1 MAQNVSLGR
10 SLTAA
15 DQVSMDDVDHSIWN
29 ELLKSYVNDQGRV
42 NYNAWQASQA
52 DSARLDDYLNQLSA
66 ASRSKSSTRQ
76 SQLAFWINA
85 YNAVT
90 VKGILREYPTSSIRN
105 HTARFVGYN
114 IWKNLLLTVGGTPIS
129 LDSIEHDVLRKMNEP
144 RIHFAIVC
152 ASHSCP
158 RLLDQAY
165 TGARL
170 DEQLVENTKY
180 FFRQSGKFQARR
192 GSKKVSGIL
201 DLEVVAE
208 DFGSDQR
215 AQLGKIAPYLPT
227 EAAQAAAKSNSVS
240 VAYLDYDW
248 SLNEQ
253 KPEVQAQSGSDRSRR

>member
-1 MAQNVSLGR
+1 MTMDIFRLLVYPVAVALSLVPELSMAQNVSLGR

-114 IWKNLLLTVGGTPIS
+114 M
-129 LDSIEHDVLRKMNEP
+129 EEP
-144 RIHFAIVC
+144 VADGRGYADFA
-152 ASHSCP
+152 
-158 RLLDQAY
+158 
-165 TGARL
+165 G
-170 DEQLVENTKY
+170 
-180 FFRQSGKFQARR
+180 
-192 GSKKVSGIL
+192 
-201 DLEVVAE
+201 
-208 DFGSDQR
+208 
-215 AQLGKIAPYLPT
+215 
-227 EAAQAAAKSNSVS
+227 
-240 VAYLDYDW
+240 
-248 SLNEQ
+248 LN
-253 KPEVQAQSGSDRSRR
+253 